1 MAEVG
6 FEYHHF
12 DAVSAVN
19 VGTWRFKET
28 KTALDF
34 FSGDWLPNFLAG
46 TITADPGHP
55 ALKPRELTYF
65 RLVTIEPV

>member
-1 MAEVG
+1 MQ
-6 FEYHHF
+6 F
-12 DAVSAVN
+12 DSSTGRMVCPR
-19 VGTWRFKET
+19 GTWRFKEP

-34 FSGDWLPNFLAG
+34 FAGDWLPNFLAG